1 MMQHV
6 RRRNNGGEHMTQ
18 NTQLKLPGWAR
29 ALAIVV
35 GLVSIVAGLMVLVF
49 PGLGL
54 LVVVYFLA
62 FAFLLLG
69 IERLAMG
76 ITGHPHTPS

>member
-1 MMQHV
+1 
-6 RRRNNGGEHMTQ
+6 
-18 NTQLKLPGWAR
+18 LPIWAR

-35 GLVSIVAGLMVLVF
+35 GLFTIVAGLLVLVF

-62 FAFLLLG
+62 FALLLLG
-69 IERLAMG
+69 VERLAMG
-76 ITGHPHTPS
+76 ITGHPHTHP

>member
-1 MMQHV
+1 
-6 RRRNNGGEHMTQ
+6 MTQ
-18 NTQLKLPGWAR
+18 SQQQKLPGWAR
-29 ALAIVV
+29 ALAVVV
-35 GLVSIVAGLMVLVF
+35 GLVSIIAGLLVLVF
-49 PGLGL
+49 PELGL

-76 ITGHPHTPS
+76 ITGHPHTHA